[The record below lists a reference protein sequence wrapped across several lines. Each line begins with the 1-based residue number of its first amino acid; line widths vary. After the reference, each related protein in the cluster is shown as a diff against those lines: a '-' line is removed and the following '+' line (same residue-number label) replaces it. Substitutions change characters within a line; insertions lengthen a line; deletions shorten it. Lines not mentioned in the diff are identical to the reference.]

1 MALAEPPTVSQFPNE
16 IGELNRMPKL
26 GRTIRKYVHQ
36 FPKLDLVSH
45 IQPITRST
53 LRMELTLTP
62 DFQWDEKVH
71 SHSEAFWILVED
83 VDSENILHHEFF
95 LLKQKFCEDEHTIKF
110 FVPVFEPLPPQY
122 FIRVI
127 SDRWIASETVLPVS
141 FRHLILPEKNPPTEL
156 LDLQPLPVSALRNK
170 QYEDLY
176 SETFTQFNPV
186 QTQVFNA
193 LYNSDDNVF
202 IGAPTGSGKTVCAEM
217 AILRLFSSNPEGR
230 CVYVTPMDP
239 LADNTY
245 ADWHNRFSSLGLK
258 VVILTGETGTDLKL
272 LAKGNI
278 IISSPEK
285 WDVLS
290 RRWKQRRNVQN
301 VQLFI
306 VDELQLLGGENGPVL
321 EISLQLGI
329 PVRVVALASSLANC
343 RDVSQWL
350 GCSTNCTFNFHPNVR
365 PVPLELH
372 IQGFNM
378 THNASRIVSMAKPTY
393 NSILKHSPGKLII
406 LFVPSRKQTR
416 LTAIDLLTYAAADN
430 QPDRF
435 LHAEP
440 QVKYLF
446 VFQYQCSNI
455 NFDDNI

>member
-1 MALAEPPTVSQFPNE
+1 
-16 IGELNRMPKL
+16 MPKL
-26 GRTIRKYVHQ
+26 GRTIHKYVHQ

-141 FRHLILPEKNPPTEL
+141 FRHLILPEKNPPPTEL

-202 IGAPTGSGKTVCAEM
+202 IGAPTGSGKSAQPSW
-217 AILRLFSSNPEGR
+217 SSDTKLPYRG
-230 CVYVTPMDP
+230 
-239 LADNTY
+239 
-245 ADWHNRFSSLGLK
+245 SSL
-258 VVILTGETGTDLKL
+258 
-272 LAKGNI
+272 
-278 IISSPEK
+278 
-285 WDVLS
+285 
-290 RRWKQRRNVQN
+290 
-301 VQLFI
+301 
-306 VDELQLLGGENGPVL
+306 
-321 EISLQLGI
+321 
-329 PVRVVALASSLANC
+329 
-343 RDVSQWL
+343 
-350 GCSTNCTFNFHPNVR
+350 
-365 PVPLELH
+365 
-372 IQGFNM
+372 
-378 THNASRIVSMAKPTY
+378 
-393 NSILKHSPGKLII
+393 
-406 LFVPSRKQTR
+406 
-416 LTAIDLLTYAAADN
+416 
-430 QPDRF
+430 
-435 LHAEP
+435 
-440 QVKYLF
+440 
-446 VFQYQCSNI
+446 
-455 NFDDNI
+455 